1 MGMLLARLTN
11 IPRVFEIDRVTV
23 PGGGFIRTDNQVTLS
38 VVYLDGTTDTLTVN
52 GDFIPTKRIAR
63 IHIPP
68 TEKGK
73 KFTIEVHDKPPI
85 MTDGS
90 NVFPIPDYNVFPMT
104 APPQI
109 PVQATATTQFITNGA
124 SFSGS
129 GWARLV
135 LHIIGGGGGGG
146 GGASTDASNNYG
158 GGGGGAGGNGGV
170 ILAYYLLTNYS
181 ISCTAGTGGSGGA
194 GVTTL
199 TTNGNPGTAGGNS
212 SCSITDNV
220 TGASI
225 TLTANGGGGGGGGT
239 SGGSGGSGGAGG
251 STSVSINTAF
261 LGLILYSTING
272 NSGGSGGSG
281 TGTAS
286 GNGGS
291 VSQSPYYT
299 YSTSNNAFT
308 TSVSTSGGSG
318 GNDNSAQCTAGSNA
332 SAYGA
337 GGGGGGGGAAATAT
351 APYYYGCAGGNGAPG
366 AVFIGIIQEQA
377 VVSG

>member
-1 MGMLLARLTN
+1 MILARVTN
-11 IPRVFEIDRVTV
+11 IPRVFEVDRVTM
-23 PGGGFIRTDNQVTLS
+23 PGGGFLRVDNQVNLN
-38 VVYLDGTTDTLTVN
+38 VVYLDGSTDTLTVN
-52 GDFIPTKRIAR
+52 GSFIPTKRIAR

-104 APPQI
+104 VPPQM
-109 PVQATATTQFITNGA
+109 PVQTSVYQTQFITNGS

-146 GGASTDASNNYG
+146 GGAGTVSSNNYG

-181 ISCTAGTGGSGGA
+181 ISCSAGTGGSGGA
-194 GVTTL
+194 GGGYNA
-199 TTNGNPGTAGGNS
+199 NGSAGTAGGNS

-225 TLTANGGGGGGGGT
+225 TLT
-239 SGGSGGSGGAGG
+239 
-251 STSVSINTAF
+251 V
-261 LGLILYSTING
+261 
-272 NSGGSGGSG
+272 
-281 TGTAS
+281 
-286 GNGGS
+286 
-291 VSQSPYYT
+291 V
-299 YSTSNNAFT
+299 
-308 TSVSTSGGSG
+308 
-318 GNDNSAQCTAGSNA
+318 
-332 SAYGA
+332 
-337 GGGGGGGGAAATAT
+337 
-351 APYYYGCAGGNGAPG
+351 
-366 AVFIGIIQEQA
+366 A
-377 VVSG
+377 VVVRHRFP